1 MTVIYSG
8 ASPNAVSSTET
19 SGLGFK
25 YLSPQNT
32 KKLRDGGRLA
42 TPIPGILGRFEVKE
56 EADNKYHVIYNNSIF
71 GGRFDNQYTAFGAV
85 LGTYR
90 RRGGT
95 SSSASIED
103 DLKVWSPYT
112 VSPHNTS
119 VDFGANGPPL
129 VGWWNSQN
137 KTVDGSN
144 DVTALADLSGNGNDM
159 GSLPTTNLPSTVA
172 ASTLNGIQ
180 GIRFTSGEAMKTSG
194 NVGDIDAQNFDM
206 LVVVKGETSGMGA
219 GIEYVFGWGSTT
231 DGHAVGYFDVSSF
244 GVHLYYHSSG
254 GSAQNQSLM
263 VGSSN
268 LESSAAIIGL
278 GKKDA
283 SYGRLMVD
291 GAEIKQFLY
300 DNSTDNNP
308 AYLGTRAAVA
318 PTLNATVY
326 EAICFLNSSD
336 ADRQKAEG
344 YLAHKY
350 GIQANLPSDHPYK
363 TIVPTV

>member
-8 ASPNAVSSTET
+8 ATPNVVSSAET
-19 SGLGFK
+19 SGLGFR

-95 SSSASIED
+95 STSASIED
-103 DLKVWSPYT
+103 DLKQWSPYT
-112 VSPHNTS
+112 LS
-119 VDFGANGPPL
+119 VHSSSDFGFNGPPL

-144 DVTALADLSGNGNDM
+144 DVTSLTDLSGNGNNM
-159 GSLPTTNLPSTVA
+159 GSNPSTNLPSTTT
-172 ASTLNGIQ
+172 ASTLNNIQ
-180 GIRFTSGEAMKTSG
+180 GIRFHSGESMKSSG
-194 NVGDIDAQNFDM
+194 NVGDIDAKNFEM
-206 LVVVKGETSGMGA
+206 LVVVKGETLNMGNGLEFVLA
-219 GIEYVFGWGSTT
+219 WGGSN
-231 DGHAVGYFDVSSF
+231 DGHAVGYFDASNF
-244 GVHLYYHSSG
+244 GFHVYYHTSG
-254 GSAQNQSLM
+254 GSTSSQS
-263 VGSSN
+263 VSAGSSN
-268 LESSAAIIGL
+268 LETSAAIIGL
-278 GKKDA
+278 GKKDSTNA
-283 SYGRLMVD
+283 RLMVD

-300 DNSTDNNP
+300 DNSTANNP
-308 AYLGTRAAVA
+308 VYLGTR
-318 PTLNATVY
+318 PGLTPNLNATIY
-326 EAICFLNSSD
+326 EAICLLNSSD
-336 ADRQKAEG
+336 DDRQKAEG

-350 GIQANLPSDHPYK
+350 GIQANLPSDHPHK
-363 TIVPTV
+363 TIAPVI